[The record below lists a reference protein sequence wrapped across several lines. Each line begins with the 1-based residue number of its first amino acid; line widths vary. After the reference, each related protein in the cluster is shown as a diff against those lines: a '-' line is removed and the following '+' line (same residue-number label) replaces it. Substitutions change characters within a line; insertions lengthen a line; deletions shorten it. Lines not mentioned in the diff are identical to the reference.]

1 MRLADYFG
9 RTSWSLFEAACLL
22 AGTVPNEYMELWD
35 AVTKARFHFFYA
47 NLKDA
52 TDWGDLRCFG
62 SRTGHVAQRR
72 VIPWDVVAWA
82 NARGDE
88 IPEELSAVPKPKVEP
103 NAVGTTSAEEASS
116 TAECNTPQFGLLG
129 ARERESLLKMVIAMA
144 VLGYKYDPSANRS
157 KAPQEI
163 ADDLTSLGLS
173 LDVDTVRKHLKAA
186 ALLLPEKP

>member
-22 AGTVPNEYMELWD
+22 AGTVPNEYSAFWD
-35 AVTKARFHFFYA
+35 PVTKARFQVFYA

-52 TDWGDLRCFG
+52 TDWGHLRCFG

-88 IPEELSAVPKPKVEP
+88 IPEELSAEAKPKVEP
-103 NAVGTTSAEEASS
+103 NAVGTTSAEEESS
-116 TAECNTPQFGLLG
+116 TAECNTPQFDSLG

-144 VLGYKYDPSANRS
+144 VRGYKYDPSANRS
-157 KAPQEI
+157 KITQEI
-163 ADDLTSLGLS
+163 ADDLRTLGLS
-173 LDVDTVRKHLKAA
+173 LDVDTVRKYLKSAA
-186 ALLLPEKP
+186 VLLRNKP